1 MNKKIMQVT
10 AIGMS
15 QVKLLSA
22 LNSTLMEEG
31 YEVHSLCTADEY
43 EDEIRQSGVVFH
55 NVNVARS
62 INITSNIKTLL
73 SMIKVF
79 KTVKPD
85 ILHVHT
91 PVAALL
97 GRIAGRLSGVPHIIY
112 TAHGFYFHEG
122 MSRYQY
128 YFYYLLEKYAA
139 RFCTDYIF
147 TQSREDCELAVK
159 GGFLREENCLHI
171 SNGID
176 LDARFNY
183 NSVSQSAIN
192 SLKKELGIGKE
203 TVVFS
208 FLGRM
213 VKEKGILD
221 LLEAFSSVNE
231 IYPDTVLICMGSMPD
246 SERDQTAGKE
256 IEKYHDKQSIIFT
269 GQLKSPELYYA
280 ASDVFVLP
288 SYREGMPRS
297 IIEAMAMFN
306 AVIATNIRGARE
318 EVTHGENGLLVPV
331 GDTAELARAMSY
343 LLDRPE
349 LIEQMKEAGY
359 ARTLEEYDE
368 KKVVKKQLE
377 VFGQLVEEDG
387 YETVI

>member
-1 MNKKIMQVT
+1 MNKKIIQVT

-22 LNSTLMEEG
+22 LNSSLIHEG

-43 EDEIRQSGVVFH
+43 EEGIRKSGVIFH
-55 NVNVARS
+55 NVKIARS
-62 INITSNIKTLL
+62 INIKSNIKSLI

-79 KTVKPD
+79 KKVKPD

-97 GRIAGRLSGVPHIIY
+97 GRIAGRLSGVPNIVY

-128 YFYYLLEKYAA
+128 YFYYLLEKYTG
-139 RFCTDYIF
+139 RLCTDYIF

-159 GGFLREENCLHI
+159 GGFLKNGNYLHI

-176 LDARFNY
+176 LDGRFNY
-183 NSVSQSAIN
+183 NSISQSDI
-192 SLKKELGIGKE
+192 SKLKEALGIEKT

-213 VKEKGILD
+213 VREKGIVE
-221 LLEAFSSVNE
+221 LLEAFSTVNKSH
-231 IYPDTVLICMGSMPD
+231 PDTVLICMGSMPE
-246 SERDQTAGKE
+246 SERDQTAGSE
-256 IEKYHDKQSIIFT
+256 IKKYRKNKNIIFT
-269 GQLKSPELYYA
+269 GQLPSPELYYA
-280 ASDVFVLP
+280 VSDVFVLP

-306 AVIATNIRGARE
+306 AVIATDIRGSRE
-318 EVTHGENGLLVPV
+318 EVNHGENGLLIPV
-331 GDTAELARAMSY
+331 RNAAELAEAMTY
-343 LLDRPE
+343 LIDRPE
-349 LIEQMKEAGY
+349 IIEQMKQAGSI
-359 ARTLEEYDE
+359 RTLKEYNE
-368 KKVVKKQLE
+368 KNVVKKQLE
-377 VFGQLVEEDG
+377 VFGQLVKG
-387 YETVI
+387 ARQ